1 LIGLGTKARTH
12 PSYKTASNLLNEK
25 FQKSS
30 AAQRRAV
37 LDAADWLI
45 GLLDQLNA
53 PGEPTLDRARPKIRR
68 MLLTDTE
75 AIVESPPP
83 ISHARGR
90 QIGRRA
96 FPPRIESP

>member
-1 LIGLGTKARTH
+1 LIGLGAKARNH

-45 GLLDQLNA
+45 GLLDQLNS
-53 PGEPTLDRARPKIRR
+53 PGEPTLDHAQRKFRR
-68 MLLTDTE
+68 ILRSGTG
-75 AIVESPPP
+75 AIVDSPPP
-83 ISHARGR
+83 KFHARGR
-90 QIGRRA
+90 QIGRREI
-96 FPPRIESP
+96 PPRIEVP